1 MTHIA
6 MDDPTLLSHTP
17 MMRHYLQ
24 IKSEYPDWLLF
35 YRMGD
40 FYELFYE
47 DAKRAAKLLNITLT
61 ARGQSAGN
69 PIPMAG
75 LPFHAAENYLAKLV
89 KMGESVVICEQVGD
103 ASKGPITREVA
114 RIITPGTVSD
124 DALLDEQKNNTLMV
138 IAEHQNQ
145 FGLATLDITC
155 GRFLVQQLSG
165 IDNVL
170 SEIERIKP
178 AELLVSETCE
188 NPLIFQA
195 FPSTTRRPPWEF
207 DIKSA
212 NLQLCQQFQAHS
224 LDGFGVKELPLAVSA
239 AGCLLQYVKFTQR
252 SSLPHLQG
260 LSILIAEDAI
270 TLDAATRRNLE
281 LTMNLQGGT
290 ENTLF
295 SVINK
300 TACCMGARLLREY
313 MNQPLRDQKILLARQ
328 EAISSLLDNQ
338 ATNEIYDTLSGISD
352 IERILARVALRSAR
366 PRDLIGLRQTLAC
379 LPKLKQVLDRCLAQ
393 ACHPEYRRGISSN
406 KLDTYDGRSLG
417 GTRNDG
423 PDSLLNSIYHNLG
436 EFTELCTELEKAIME
451 NPPVVL
457 RDGGVIADGYDALLD
472 ELRQLSTNSSQYLID
487 LEQREKARSQISTL
501 KVGYNRIHGFYIEI
515 SRAQS
520 KDAPV
525 DYIRRQTLK
534 NVERYI
540 TPELK
545 EYEEKVLSAQSKAL
559 EREKEIYAELLSRL
573 ITHLSPLQHCARA
586 LAELDVLN
594 NFAQCAESLHLV
606 KPIFSDTP
614 GIHIKAGRHVV
625 VESVLKEPFVPN
637 DCELSESER
646 MLLITGPNM
655 GGKSTYMRQTALITV
670 LAYIGSFVPAESATL
685 GPIDRIFTRIGA
697 ADDLA
702 SGRSTFMV
710 EMTETANILHNA
722 TESSLVLMDEIGRG
736 TSTFD
741 GLSLAFAC
749 AEYLAKHVRAFTLF
763 ATHYFELTAL
773 AETIPSIVNIHLD
786 AVEHNDTIVF
796 LHALKKGPANQSYG
810 LHVAKLAGV
819 PVNVI
824 QAARKKLQ
832 ELENQNHIKPAEK
845 AVPTQKSLFEAISEH
860 PIIEEL
866 KSIKMDEMTPKN
878 ALDFLYDL
886 IKKI

>member
-1 MTHIA
+1 MASQTTE
-6 MDDPTLLSHTP
+6 DPSLQTHTP

-40 FYELFYE
+40 FYELFYT

-61 ARGQSAGN
+61 SRGNSAGN

-75 LPFHAAENYLAKLV
+75 VPFHAAENYLAKLV

-103 ASKGPITREVA
+103 PNAKGPMTREVS

-138 IAEHQNQ
+138 IAEDKNQ

-155 GRFLVQQLSG
+155 GRFIVQQIENLE
-165 IDNVL
+165 NVL

-178 AELLVSETCE
+178 AELLISETFE
-188 NPLIFQA
+188 NPLILQA
-195 FPSTTRRPPWEF
+195 FPSSKRRPPWEF

-212 NLQLCQQFQAHS
+212 TLQLCQQFQVHS
-224 LDGFGVKELPLAVSA
+224 LDGYGVKDLPLAVGA

-252 SSLPHLQG
+252 SSLPHIQG
-260 LSILIAEDAI
+260 FSTILAQDTII
-270 TLDAATRRNLE
+270 LDAATRRNLE
-281 LTMNLQGGT
+281 LTNNLQGGS

-300 TACCMGARLLREY
+300 TASCMGARLLREFIH
-313 MNQPLRDQKILLARQ
+313 QPLRDHSILLARQ
-328 EAISSLLDNQ
+328 NAISALLDSQ
-338 ATNEIYDTLSGISD
+338 VTGEIHELLSTISD
-352 IERILARVALRSAR
+352 VERILARVALRSAR

-379 LPKLKQVLDRCLAQ
+379 LPGLKLILKKCSNPLD
-393 ACHPEYRRGISSN
+393 PSN
-406 KLDTYDGRSLG
+406 ESRHKSA
-417 GTRNDG
+417 
-423 PDSLLNSIYHNLG
+423 LLNNISQDFG
-436 EFTELCTELEKAIME
+436 EFSELCLELEKAIMA

-457 RDGGVIADGYDALLD
+457 REGGVIADGYDAELD
-472 ELRQLSTNSSQYLID
+472 ELRQLSTNSSQYLVD
-487 LEQREKARSQISTL
+487 LEQREKARSNISTL

-515 SRAQS
+515 SRAQA
-520 KDAPV
+520 KEAPV

-545 EYEEKVLSAQSKAL
+545 EYEDKVLSAQSKAL
-559 EREKEIYAELLSRL
+559 EREKEIYAELLLMLLS
-573 ITHLSPLQHCARA
+573 HLSPLQRSASA

-594 NFAQCAESLHLV
+594 NFAQCAETLNLV
-606 KPIFSDTP
+606 KPTFSENP
-614 GIHIKAGRHVV
+614 GIHIKAGRHLV
-625 VESVLKEPFVPN
+625 VESVLREPFVPN
-637 DCELSESER
+637 DCELSDKQK
-646 MLLITGPNM
+646 MLMITGPNM
-655 GGKSTYMRQTALITV
+655 GGKSTYMRQTALMAL
-670 LAYIGSFVPAESATL
+670 LAYIGSFVPAESATF

-722 TESSLVLMDEIGRG
+722 TENSLVLMDEIGRG

-749 AEYLAKHVRAFTLF
+749 AEHLATKIRAFTLF
-763 ATHYFELTAL
+763 ATHYFELTTL
-773 AETIPSIVNIHLD
+773 ADSMPSIINAHLD

-796 LHALKKGPANQSYG
+796 LHAIKMGPANQSYG

-819 PVNVI
+819 PTSVI
-824 QAARKKLQ
+824 QMARKKLH
-832 ELENQNHIKPAEK
+832 ELENQNHVK
-845 AVPTQKSLFEAISEH
+845 TQERNLPVQQSLFDSIEED
-860 PIIEEL
+860 PIIKEL
-866 KSIKMDEMTPKN
+866 KSINIDEMTPKS
-878 ALDFLYDL
+878 ALDYLYKL
-886 IKKI
+886 RKKISESCTSQR